1 MASGSSGKGDLA
13 ALPLL
18 VLAAGAVSLF
28 LVPAAH
34 ALSRA
39 HERRAD
45 RYALELTQ
53 NAAAFVSAMKRLS
66 MQNLAEEQPS
76 RLVEWLFH
84 SHPSTS
90 ARIAAAMSWKRSTS
104 P

>member
-1 MASGSSGKGDLA
+1 M
-13 ALPLL
+13 
-18 VLAAGAVSLF
+18 SLF
-28 LVPAAH
+28 LVPAAN

-53 NAAAFVSAMKRLS
+53 NPTAFVSAMKRLS

-90 ARIAAAMSWKRSTS
+90 ARIAAAMSWKRSTL